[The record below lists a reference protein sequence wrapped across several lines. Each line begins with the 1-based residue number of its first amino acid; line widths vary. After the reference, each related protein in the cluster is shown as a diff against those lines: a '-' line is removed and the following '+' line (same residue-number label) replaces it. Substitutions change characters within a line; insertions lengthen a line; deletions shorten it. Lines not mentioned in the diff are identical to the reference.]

1 MSGMIW
7 SALGGAVANAGNTI
21 GGMMMR
27 DIEDRRR
34 REEEDRKEANYIKR
48 LEEADRIKSERDAA
62 REEALQQRV
71 IKDSQAARARAGEIG
86 AAREEQML
94 NQDAERLARASASI
108 EGSAPS
114 TTAEQFKQMLKD
126 NPKLRDLYA
135 GTGVVG
141 RNMTAD
147 EQRLQSSSDLSQAA
161 MEIGAHSSVI
171 KAYQADRDATLKE
184 IREKNERAR
193 QERREDRADAREERR
208 AEEGKARDEQMN
220 RRLDILQQN
229 ADTSKKRAETVR
241 VGGQDYRT
249 ASDFTQRERTLRTQ
263 IGKAFGEQKDKLQDE
278 LDELLTARKNWE
290 AGTTAPAP
298 APAATTPRPGAS
310 APGNNRGTT
319 GTRNYSNLWN

>member
-7 SALGGAVANAGNTI
+7 SALGQGLANV
-21 GGMMMR
+21 GGTVSGLMMK

-34 REEEDRKEANYIKR
+34 REEEDRKEANYVKR
-48 LEEADRIKSERDAA
+48 LEEADRVKAERDAA

-71 IKDSQAARARAGEIG
+71 IKESQAARTRAGEVG
-86 AAREEQML
+86 AAREEQRL
-94 NQDAERLARASASI
+94 TQDAERLAAASASI
-108 EGSAPS
+108 AGDSPS

-141 RNMTAD
+141 RNLTAD
-147 EQRLQSSSDLSQAA
+147 DQRIQAASDLAQAA
-161 MEIGAHSSVI
+161 MDIGAHSSVI

-184 IREKNERAR
+184 IRER
-193 QERREDRADAREERR
+193 RREDRSDAREERL
-208 AEEGKARDEQMN
+208 AKEGREQFEQTS

-229 ADTSKKRAETVR
+229 ANTAKQRADSVR
-241 VGGQDYRT
+241 VRGQDYRT

-263 IGKAFGEQKDKLQDE
+263 IGKAFGDQRTNLQDE
-278 LDELLTARKNWE
+278 LDELLTARKSWE

-298 APAATTPRPGAS
+298 APTATTPRPGAP
-310 APGNNRGTT
+310 APGNNRGNT

>member
-1 MSGMIW
+1 MIW
-7 SALGGAVANAGNTI
+7 SALGQGLANV
-21 GGMMMR
+21 GGTVSGLMMR
-27 DIEDRRR
+27 DIEDQRR

-71 IKDSQAARARAGEIG
+71 IKDSQAARTRAGEIG
-86 AAREEQML
+86 AAREEQRL
-94 NQDAERLARASASI
+94 TQDAERLAAASASI
-108 EGSAPS
+108 AGDSPS

-141 RNMTAD
+141 RNLSAD
-147 EQRLQSSSDLSQAA
+147 EQRLQSASDLSQAA
-161 MEIGAHSSVI
+161 MDIGAHSSVI
-171 KAYQADRDATLKE
+171 RAYQADRDATLKE

-193 QERREDRADAREERR
+193 QERREDRADAREDRR
-208 AEEGKARDEQMN
+208 AEEGRVQAEQTN

-263 IGKAFGEQKDKLQDE
+263 LGKAFGEQKDKLQDE
-278 LDELLTARKNWE
+278 LDELLTARRNWE
-290 AGTTAPAP
+290 AGTTAP

-310 APGNNRGTT
+310 ATGNNPPSNRQPLASFL
-319 GTRNYSNLWN
+319 TRQ

>member
-7 SALGGAVANAGNTI
+7 SALGQGLANV
-21 GGMMMR
+21 GGTVSGLMMK

-34 REEEDRKEANYIKR
+34 REEEDRKEANYVKR
-48 LEEADRIKSERDAA
+48 LEEADRVKAERDAA

-71 IKDSQAARARAGEIG
+71 IKESQAARTRAGEVG
-86 AAREEQML
+86 AAREEQRL
-94 NQDAERLARASASI
+94 TQDAERLAAASASI
-108 EGSAPS
+108 EGSSPS

-141 RNMTAD
+141 RNLTAD
-147 EQRLQSSSDLSQAA
+147 DQRIQAASDLAQAA
-161 MEIGAHSSVI
+161 MDIGAHSSVI

-184 IREKNERAR
+184 IRER
-193 QERREDRADAREERR
+193 RREDRSDAREERL
-208 AEEGKARDEQMN
+208 AKEGREQFEQTS

-229 ADTSKKRAETVR
+229 ANTAKQRADSVR
-241 VGGQDYRT
+241 VRGQDYRT

-263 IGKAFGEQKDKLQDE
+263 IGKAFGDQKTSLQEE

-298 APAATTPRPGAS
+298 TATTPRPGAP
-310 APGNNRGTT
+310 APGNNPPNNRQPLASFL
-319 GTRNYSNLWN
+319 TR

>member
-1 MSGMIW
+1 MIW
-7 SALGGAVANAGNTI
+7 SALGQGLANV
-21 GGMMMR
+21 GGTVSGLMMR
-27 DIEDRRR
+27 DIEDQRR

-71 IKDSQAARARAGEIG
+71 IKDSQAARTRAGEIG
-86 AAREEQML
+86 AAREEQRL
-94 NQDAERLARASASI
+94 TQDAERLAAASASI

-141 RNMTAD
+141 RNLSAD
-147 EQRLQSSSDLSQAA
+147 EQRLQSASDLSQAA
-161 MEIGAHSSVI
+161 MDIGAHSSVI
-171 KAYQADRDATLKE
+171 RAYQADRDATLKE
-184 IREKNERAR
+184 IRDKNERAR
-193 QERREDRADAREERR
+193 QERREDRADAREDRR
-208 AEEGKARDEQMN
+208 AEESRVQAEQTN

-229 ADTSKKRAETVR
+229 ANTAKQRAESVKVR
-241 VGGQDYRT
+241 GQDYRT

-263 IGKAFGEQKDKLQDE
+263 IGKAFGDQKTSLQDE
-278 LDELLTARKNWE
+278 LDELLTARKAWE

-298 APAATTPRPGAS
+298 AATTPNPGAP